1 MPSGVAKLPPDPVL
15 KPNQLATVKILD
27 YQTKNAVTI
36 SVNYIQIDEK
46 GKYVFVAEKN
56 GDKMIARKRP
66 VVVGESY
73 EGVIE
78 IKSGLQSGDLIISE
92 GYQTVYDGQAVSTSL
107 PTAGAQ

>member
-1 MPSGVAKLPPDPVL
+1 ML

-27 YQTKNAVTI
+27 YESKEAVTV
-36 SVNYIQIDEK
+36 SVNVLQTDEK

-73 EGVIE
+73 EGLIE
-78 IKSGLQSGDLIISE
+78 IKSGLASGDLIISE
-92 GYQTVYDGQAVSTSL
+92 GYQTVYDGQAVNVNSSPL
-107 PTAGAQ
+107 